1 MEQLFET
8 DVTANII
15 YKEGETNYLVVSKQN
30 AKDLEESVNAYLIKK
45 GLALLNEKLE
55 IPQDF
60 QIFNQLNKQAKE

>member
-1 MEQLFET
+1 M
-8 DVTANII
+8 TANII

-60 QIFNQLNKQAKE
+60 QIFNQLNKQAQ